1 METFPRC
8 QSEAD
13 LKLSILEQS
22 TLSDN
27 ASASDAISNTIAV
40 AIEADRL
47 GYTRI
52 WLSEHHN
59 LNILQGSSPEILLAA
74 IGAQTERIRIGSGG
88 VMLPTY
94 SPYHVAENFRVLEAL
109 YPGRIDCGIGRA
121 SGGDSFSRSLL
132 SSDTGLGTNFDQ
144 RLNQLKRHFHDEC
157 KRALAMPTVKTVPP
171 IWLLSGGGHA
181 NSGILAAEKGLG
193 LALALFINPFAT
205 PEAVK
210 QYRDHFKPSSE
221 FSEPRVVVALNV
233 VCAADESKLQEL
245 KKTSDLFRLMRDS
258 GNYLLN
264 VPGPNTIDKVRMD
277 GRDEKYLQKISKR
290 EVVGTPDA
298 VNEQIRQRAEEF
310 GADEI
315 MLTMMYYSLSDKID
329 TLRLLARALLD

>member
-1 METFPRC
+1 
-8 QSEAD
+8 

-88 VMLPTY
+88 VMLPNH

-132 SSDTGLGTNFDQ
+132 SSNTGPGTNFDQ
-144 RLNQLKRHFHDEC
+144 RLVQLERHFHDEC
-157 KRALAMPTVKTVPP
+157 ARALAMPTVRTTPP

-210 QYRDHFKPSSE
+210 QYRGHFKPSSE
-221 FSEPRVVVALNV
+221 FPKPGVVVALNV

-258 GNYLLN
+258 GSYLLN
-264 VPGPNTIDKVRMD
+264 VPGPDTIDKVRMD
-277 GRDEKYLQKISKR
+277 SRDEQYLQKISKR

-298 VNEQIRQRAEEF
+298 VSEQIRQRAEQF

-315 MLTMMYYSLSDKID
+315 MLTMMYYSLSDKIE

>member
-1 METFPRC
+1 MGTP
-8 QSEAD
+8 
-13 LKLSILEQS
+13 
-22 TLSDN
+22 T
-27 ASASDAISNTIAV
+27 
-40 AIEADRL
+40 
-47 GYTRI
+47 
-52 WLSEHHN
+52 
-59 LNILQGSSPEILLAA
+59 AA
-74 IGAQTERIRIGSGG
+74 
-88 VMLPTY
+88 Y
-94 SPYHVAENFRVLEAL
+94 SPRK
-109 YPGRIDCGIGRA
+109 I
-121 SGGDSFSRSLL
+121 
-132 SSDTGLGTNFDQ
+132 
-144 RLNQLKRHFHDEC
+144 
-157 KRALAMPTVKTVPP
+157 
-171 IWLLSGGGHA
+171 
-181 NSGILAAEKGLG
+181 GLG

-233 VCAADESKLQEL
+233 VSAADESKLQEL
-245 KKTSDLFRLMRDS
+245 KKTSDLSRLLRDS

-329 TLRLLARALLD
+329 TLRLSARALLD